1 MISVYELRPNSG
13 SVSVSISGSDYV
25 KCKCGKLFNDFSEFE
40 TEYVSA
46 LRQSGKYH
54 DDDDDEAKYLH
65 TQTCQTQP
73 VGLIPGQILCQ
84 LPSGKS
90 FNTN

>member
-13 SVSVSISGSDYV
+13 SVSVSGSDYV